1 MAKSKAGRTRWKRF
15 GVALVPGVVIISG
28 LTTAAANGAVPMSFA
43 ISGTAFK
50 VSADKM
56 VATDV
61 VQYGGLTQKVGPNSK
76 PVILSGFKNATFDN
90 LCQSVRIPL
99 PFSIGGKDAVV
110 MVIKSGSAEAEDM
123 IADLAQMTGN
133 ATFEG
138 VDIGVDAAET
148 KNDDGSLRGP
158 DMGKRPPGGF
168 AQQVDKVTVVNTR
181 QTVYAVSAGTFRM
194 PDLDIGVNFDNK
206 ECF

>member
-28 LTTAAANGAVPMSFA
+28 LTAAAANGAVPMSFA

-56 VATDV
+56 VAEDV

-76 PVILSGFKNATFDN
+76 PIILSGFKSATFDK
-90 LCQSVRIPL
+90 LCQSVRVPL

-110 MVIKSGSAEAEDM
+110 MVIKSGSASADDM

-138 VDIGVDAAET
+138 VDIGVDAAQT
-148 KNDDGSLRGP
+148 KNADGSLRGP
-158 DMGKRPPGGF
+158 DMGPRPSGGF
-168 AQQVDKVTVVNTR
+168 AQQVDKVTVVNAR
-181 QTVYAVSAGTFRM
+181 QTVYAVSAATFRL